1 VYRLLV
7 VDDETNIREGMANAV
22 PWERHGVRL
31 VGQAAD
37 GGEALARCRELAP
50 DIVITDIRMDGLGGL
65 DFAARLREE
74 RPEVRIVFVTGY
86 DTFEY
91 AQRAVDLRASAFL
104 VKPVLP
110 EELAAAV
117 RRIVEELDEARRV
130 REKIENFDRLLE
142 AHRGPLEEH
151 LATDLLE
158 GRVAGREE
166 LERRRQFLGPTLE
179 GPAFAAAVFAFD
191 DRAALASLGS
201 RELHGRLAALR
212 EIAAG
217 HLGGRWEA
225 HTVFLSDHTVA
236 AVISGDFGASHKGR
250 QRLHRQLE
258 IARDAAAANLGSTV
272 TVGCG
277 GVVTDVLL
285 VHRSYAEAVRCLE
298 FRAASGPSSLITADD
313 AAAMDG
319 AAPVYPWEAEVET
332 STAIAEE
339 DAERAARGIAG
350 FCGELARLRLDDRR
364 LQRVL
369 GQLTAAVARQFM
381 AKGVDLHETAAAGAL
396 DPREL
401 LDREGSLEG
410 VCHRLAELVRG
421 SLGELGSRR
430 QRSVRRV
437 VELAREYLGRNYA
450 RADLSLVGVAESLGL
465 SPAYFSRLFHRETG
479 ESYVDHVIGLR
490 IAEAKR
496 LLRITA
502 ARVADVGATVG
513 YQNPQYFCTIFR
525 RIVGSSPAEY
535 REHAREAS

>member
-1 VYRLLV
+1 
-7 VDDETNIREGMANAV
+7 
-22 PWERHGVRL
+22 
-31 VGQAAD
+31 
-37 GGEALARCRELAP
+37 
-50 DIVITDIRMDGLGGL
+50 
-65 DFAARLREE
+65 
-74 RPEVRIVFVTGY
+74 
-86 DTFEY
+86 
-91 AQRAVDLRASAFL
+91 
-104 VKPVLP
+104 
-110 EELAAAV
+110 
-117 RRIVEELDEARRV
+117 
-130 REKIENFDRLLE
+130 
-142 AHRGPLEEH
+142 
-151 LATDLLE
+151 
-158 GRVAGREE
+158 
-166 LERRRQFLGPTLE
+166 
-179 GPAFAAAVFAFD
+179 
-191 DRAALASLGS
+191 
-201 RELHGRLAALR
+201 
-212 EIAAG
+212 
-217 HLGGRWEA
+217 
-225 HTVFLSDHTVA
+225 
-236 AVISGDFGASHKGR
+236 VISGDFGASHKGR

-258 IARDAAAANLGSTV
+258 LARDAVAANLGSTV

-313 AAAMDG
+313 AAAMAG
-319 AAPVYPWEAEVET
+319 AAPVYPWEAELET

-339 DAERAARGIAG
+339 DADRAARGIAG

-369 GQLTAAVARQFM
+369 GQLTSAIARQFM
-381 AKGVDLHETAAAGAL
+381 AKGVDLHETAAAGTL

-437 VELAREYLGRNYA
+437 VEVAREYLGRNYA
-450 RADLSLVGVAESLGL
+450 RADLSLAGVAESLGL

-496 LLRITA
+496 LLRTSALRI
-502 ARVADVGATVG
+502 ADVGAAVG

-525 RIVGSSPAEY
+525 RIAGSSPAEY